1 MKLLLLLTVFI
12 SVYPASSEVSEKS
25 CEKEKSHNAS
35 NTADNYGKLL
45 HSYSIIY
52 ELVNIA
58 TGIDFETA
66 RCKEELMVIKE
77 GLRKKDVWAF
87 KRE

>member
-1 MKLLLLLTVFI
+1 MKLPLLIAVFLF
-12 SVYPASSEVSEKS
+12 VYSASSEVSEKS
-25 CEKEKSHNAS
+25 REKEKSRNAS

-52 ELVNIA
+52 DLVNIA

-66 RCKEELMVIKE
+66 RCKEELVKIKE
-77 GLRKKDVWAF
+77 GLGKKDVWTF

>member
-1 MKLLLLLTVFI
+1 MKLLLLLTVFL

-35 NTADNYGKLL
+35 NTADNYGKL
-45 HSYSIIY
+45 STIY